1 MTLAISARGKAA
13 GSVQGNLH
21 LAGALAHAN
30 AHALEAQ
37 IAGASEEVE
46 RAGNRL
52 DQLLGIFC
60 HKRALVHG
68 DDLVSVEL
76 GVHAQAHAAVLLD
89 AGKLNLVAIAP
100 VRAHLDDLA
109 HVLLR
114 PVCIELADAHECVD
128 DVLSLCLALGL
139 D

>member
-1 MTLAISARGKAA
+1 M
-13 GSVQGNLH
+13 
-21 LAGALAHAN
+21 GALAHAN

-52 DQLLGIFC
+52 DQLLGILG
-60 HKRALVHG
+60 HERALVHG
-68 DDLVSVEL
+68 DDLVCVEL

-100 VRAHLDDLA
+100 VGAHLDDLA

-114 PVCIELADAHECVD
+114 PVCVKLADALEGVD

-139 D
+139 DGDVGPGAAAADGRVGAF